1 MALEVGQSFM
11 SKPKIRVHEVNPR
24 KGFGNALKLKCDTQV
39 KCAAPF
45 SFRETEGNCC
55 L

>member
-1 MALEVGQSFM
+1 M
-11 SKPKIRVHEVNPR
+11 SKPKICVHEVNPR

-39 KCAAPF
+39 KSAPL